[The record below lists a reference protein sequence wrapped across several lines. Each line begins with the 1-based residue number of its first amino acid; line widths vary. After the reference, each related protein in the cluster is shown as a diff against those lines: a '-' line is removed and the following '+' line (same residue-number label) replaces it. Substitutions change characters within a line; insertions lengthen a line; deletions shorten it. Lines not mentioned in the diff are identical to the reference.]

1 MKLSV
6 NVIRGK
12 SKTPRKKEI
21 HPTPQI
27 CKGTEWNENMGK
39 MRVNAARGKLMWLRE
54 RAKKPEIHETLLT
67 QKLKKS
73 TANEVIVSESS

>member
-6 NVIRGK
+6 NIIRGK

-39 MRVNAARGKLMWLRE
+39 MRVNAARGKLMLLRE
-54 RAKKPEIHETLLT
+54 G
-67 QKLKKS
+67 QKNQKCMRLFWRR
-73 TANEVIVSESS
+73 N